1 MSGNFGFRL
10 AKPEDATAFAEWVA
24 NNPQIDARDIQAAQ
38 SKTNPTVLYF
48 VATKD
53 DVPVAFA
60 PLHCVA
66 MLDHLAFNPESEG
79 RDRLKALQTLIDGCT
94 AFFVQL
100 GIREIQTLTKEEY
113 PVGAWALKHGF
124 EKDDR
129 ETFRMDINK
138 LMAPVAVEG

>member
-1 MSGNFGFRL
+1 MSGNWEFRL
-10 AKPEDATAFAEWVA
+10 ATPADASAFAKWVA
-24 NNPQIDARDIQAAQ
+24 ENPQIDPRDIAAAQ

-53 DVPVAFA
+53 GAPVAFA

-66 MLDHLAFNPESEG
+66 MLDHLAFDPESEG
-79 RDRLKALQTLIDGCT
+79 RDRLKALQTLIDGAT
-94 AFFVQL
+94 AFFVQF
-100 GIREIQTLTKEEY
+100 GVREIQTLTKEEY

-138 LMAPVAVEG
+138 LMAPAAIEG